1 MKETISIHDLIKALM
16 DTEHP
21 FPTKWLYHFS
31 DLEPKDQQVLE
42 AAWMSIPLRRRQT
55 LLQDMVSF
63 AEQDPVLMYEK
74 VARVA
79 LEDSDPEVQCLAVD
93 LLFEAEDKKLIPV
106 FLKILRDPERDESV
120 RAAVANALGPFVCLG
135 EYGKLHPTVL
145 KEIEDNLLDAFQN
158 EKSNLIRRRAL
169 ESLGYSSREE
179 VPQLLRKAAV
189 IDDEQWLESALFAM
203 GRSADEEWADT
214 VLDNLD
220 HGNIAVRI
228 QAVHA
233 AGELMLKNARSYLLK
248 SFEEISDETLF
259 QETVWAL
266 AKIGGEGVERKL
278 NALLESSQDEDEAAF
293 LEDAL
298 ELLNFTEGES
308 PMGLFSVNED
318 MGDLLS
324 DDFDTELIAE
334 GDEEDFLSRD
344 EFDEEWMRYVSDD
357 DEGDD
362 SDEFTYGDF
371 DKDRFG

>member
-31 DLEPKDQQVLE
+31 DLEPKDQRVLE

-55 LLQDMVSF
+55 LLQDLVSF
-63 AEQDPVLMYEK
+63 AEQEPVLMYEK

-145 KEIEDNLLDAFQN
+145 KEIEDSLLDAFQN

-203 GRSADEEWADT
+203 GRLADEEWADT

-220 HGNIAVRI
+220 HENIAVRI

-233 AGELMLKNARSYLLK
+233 AGELMLKNARSYLLR

-308 PMGLFSVNED
+308 PKGLFSVNED

-371 DKDRFG
+371 EKDRFG

>member
-31 DLEPKDQQVLE
+31 DLEPKDQRVLE

-55 LLQDMVSF
+55 LLQDLVSF

-145 KEIEDNLLDAFQN
+145 KEIEDSLLDAFQN

-203 GRSADEEWADT
+203 GRLADEEWADT

-220 HGNIAVRI
+220 HENIAVRI

-233 AGELMLKNARSYLLK
+233 AGELMLKNARSYLLR